1 MRRLM
6 LAERPDWKAQAE
18 ALGFSFHTMYGEAY
32 WDETRAWSFTLEEI
46 ETRIEDPSAEL
57 HAMCMHA
64 VDHVVR
70 NEELMERLAIPAFA
84 RDAVADSWFRR
95 DPHLYGRLDLAYDG
109 RGPAKMLEYNADTPT
124 SIYEAGFF
132 QWNWLE
138 DQIAA
143 GVLPHQ
149 ADQFNAIQEALI
161 ARMAEIFPR
170 GSAVHFTSAAENV
183 EDRQTVLYLE
193 DCAAQAGLTPCY
205 VPLEAIGIDDQ
216 GRFADDQSR
225 VIERMFKL
233 YPLEHMLRDPFGEAL
248 VTSSVQ
254 LVEPLWKSILS
265 NKGIL
270 PVLWKMFPNH
280 PNLLPSFFDDEA
292 DADALGP
299 RYVKKPLFSREG
311 ANVTLLRDGQVE
323 EAGEGEYGAEGHV
336 LQAYAPLAQAGDD
349 HAVIGSWIVGDAAC
363 GMGIRED
370 RSLVTKDLSRFVPHV
385 ILD

>member
-6 LAERPDWKAQAE
+6 IAERPDWKAQAE
-18 ALGFSFHTMYGEAY
+18 SLGFSFHTMYGEAY

-57 HAMCMHA
+57 HAMCLHA
-64 VDHVVR
+64 VDHVIR

-84 RDAVADSWFRR
+84 RDAVAGSWFRR
-95 DPHLYGRLDLAYDG
+95 DPHLYGRFDLAYDG
-109 RGPAKMLEYNADTPT
+109 RGPAKLLEYNADTPT

-143 GVLPHQ
+143 GVLPRH

-161 ARMAEIFPR
+161 ARMAEIFPL

-233 YPLEHMLRDPFGEAL
+233 YPLEQMLRDQFGEVL
-248 VTSSVQ
+248 VRSPVQ
-254 LVEPLWKSILS
+254 MVEPLWKSILS

-280 PNLLPSFFDDEA
+280 PNLLPSFFEDEV
-292 DADALGP
+292 DADALGTS
-299 RYVKKPLFSREG
+299 YVKKPIFSREG
-311 ANVTLLRDGQVE
+311 ANVTLLRAGQIE

-336 LQAYAPLAQAGDD
+336 LQAYAPLAQEGDD

-370 RSLVTKDLSRFVPHV
+370 RSLVTKDMSRFVPHV